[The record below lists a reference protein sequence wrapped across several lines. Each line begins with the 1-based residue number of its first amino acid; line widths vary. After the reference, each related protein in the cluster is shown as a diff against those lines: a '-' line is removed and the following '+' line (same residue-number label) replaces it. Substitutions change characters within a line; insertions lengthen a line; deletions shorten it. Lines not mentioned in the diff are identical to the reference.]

1 MRAKQLRDVCP
12 SGIDKC
18 HCLYKNGTYVTGPFY
33 YDEDPVG
40 SVVTYVGCNPDF
52 CYCKDSPKV
61 ARDARPI
68 ELAAVMDLCPAGE
81 MDRCLCHDN
90 AVANFP
96 FDMATFFF
104 ECRPRRCKCKND
116 KKVKKVTALGCADGG
131 IPYCPNI
138 VDKHYFCKDGSKVF
152 LNQLLEYQ
160 RDGQEGC
167 ICKDGIAPRCSNT
180 GDLVQCP
187 DGSHIDLS
195 FGKPGNF
202 LDGCKEDKWE
212 FT

>member
-104 ECRPRRCKCKND
+104 ECRPRR
-116 KKVKKVTALGCADGG
+116 V
-131 IPYCPNI
+131 
-138 VDKHYFCKDGSKVF
+138 
-152 LNQLLEYQ
+152 
-160 RDGQEGC
+160 
-167 ICKDGIAPRCSNT
+167 
-180 GDLVQCP
+180 
-187 DGSHIDLS
+187 S
-195 FGKPGNF
+195 FRTP
-202 LDGCKEDKWE
+202 
-212 FT
+212 